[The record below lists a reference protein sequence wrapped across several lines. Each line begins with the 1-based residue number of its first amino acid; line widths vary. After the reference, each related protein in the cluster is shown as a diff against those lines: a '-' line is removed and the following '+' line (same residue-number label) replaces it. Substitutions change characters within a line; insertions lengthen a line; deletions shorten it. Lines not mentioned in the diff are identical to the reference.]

1 MLMDFNLNLTQ
12 EQKLIMTQQMQ
23 LSIKLLQMST
33 YDLREYIE
41 KEFSENPVLEAQ
53 YEDTKEVS
61 KEQDRLEYKELVKYL
76 ESDNYGSQ
84 SYGEYDE
91 EGISP
96 FTFIS
101 KPESLTDYLE
111 GQILELPI
119 DEYMRSVC
127 SYMVECLDQKGYLD
141 IKKEELMNELDCSE
155 ETFNRALIVIQ
166 NLEPDLE
173 PAGIGA
179 RDLKECLEIQL
190 ERKGEND
197 PIVKEIIDNHLDDLA
212 DNRYQVIAKDLDIT
226 PKKAQDYGDLIKTL
240 EPKPSRGFYTGDEVG
255 FIIPDAEIRK
265 IDGEFFILMKD
276 GVLPML
282 SVNPLYKDILKD
294 STNDKEATEYVKEK
308 IDKAMFLIKSI
319 EQRKSTLHKV
329 LQKILEKQK
338 DYFEKG
344 EKYLKPM
351 TLKEIAEK
359 LEMHESTISRAIRDK
374 YILTSMGTIKIK
386 DLFVNSISNKEK
398 SDGEEDVTV
407 INIKKV
413 LEEVIKEED
422 KRKPLSD
429 QAISEILKEKGMAIS
444 RRTVAKYREELGIKS
459 SSKRKRF

>member
-166 NLEPDLE
+166 NLEP
-173 PAGIGA
+173 AGIGA

-265 IDGEFFILMKD
+265 IDGEFLILMKD

-444 RRTVAKYREELGIKS
+444 RRTVAKYRRRVRHKVI
-459 SSKRKRF
+459 

>member
-166 NLEPDLE
+166 NLE

-351 TLKEIAEK
+351 TLKEVAEK

-398 SDGEEDVTV
+398 SDGEDDVTV
-407 INIKKV
+407 INIKKA

>member
-166 NLEPDLE
+166 NLEP
-173 PAGIGA
+173 AGIGA

-190 ERKGEND
+190 ERKGEYD

-265 IDGEFFILMKD
+265 IDGEFLILMKD

-386 DLFVNSISNKEK
+386 ALFVNSISNKEK

>member
-166 NLEPDLE
+166 NLEP
-173 PAGIGA
+173 AGIGA

-190 ERKGEND
+190 ERKGEYD

-265 IDGEFFILMKD
+265 IDGEFLILMKD

-374 YILTSMGTIKIK
+374 YILTSVGTIKIK

-398 SDGEEDVTV
+398 SHGEEDVTV
-407 INIKKV
+407 INIKKA

>member
-111 GQILELPI
+111 SQILELPI

-166 NLEPDLE
+166 NLEP
-173 PAGIGA
+173 AGIGA

-190 ERKGEND
+190 ERKGEYD

-398 SDGEEDVTV
+398 SHGEEDVTV
-407 INIKKV
+407 INIKKA
-413 LEEVIKEED
+413 LEEVIKKED

-429 QAISEILKEKGMAIS
+429 QAISEILKEKGMVIS

>member
-91 EGISP
+91 EGISL

-141 IKKEELMNELDCSE
+141 IKKEELMGELECSE
-155 ETFNRALIVIQ
+155 ETFNRALIVLH
-166 NLEPDLE
+166 NLE

-190 ERKGEND
+190 ERKGEYD
-197 PIVKEIIDNHLDDLA
+197 PIVKDIIYNHLDDLA
-212 DNRYQVIAKDLDIT
+212 DNKYQVIAKDLGIT

-265 IDGEFFILMKD
+265 IDGEFLILMKD

-294 STNDKEATEYVKEK
+294 STNDKDATEYVKEK

-413 LEEVIKEED
+413 LEEVMKEED
-422 KRKPLSD
+422 KSKPLSD

>member
-166 NLEPDLE
+166 NLEP
-173 PAGIGA
+173 AGIGA

-255 FIIPDAEIRK
+255 FIIHDAEIRK
-265 IDGEFFILMKD
+265 IDGEFLILMKD

>member
-1 MLMDFNLNLTQ
+1 
-12 EQKLIMTQQMQ
+12 
-23 LSIKLLQMST
+23 MST

-166 NLEPDLE
+166 NLE

>member
-53 YEDTKEVS
+53 YEDTKEVL

-141 IKKEELMNELDCSE
+141 IKKEKLMNELDCSE
-155 ETFNRALIVIQ
+155 ETFNRALIVIH
-166 NLEPDLE
+166 NLE

-265 IDGEFFILMKD
+265 IDGEFLILMKD

-407 INIKKV
+407 INIKKA

-422 KRKPLSD
+422 KGKPLSD

>member
-166 NLEPDLE
+166 NLEP
-173 PAGIGA
+173 AGIGA

-212 DNRYQVIAKDLDIT
+212 DNRYQVIAKDLEIT

>member
-53 YEDTKEVS
+53 YKDTKEVS

-96 FTFIS
+96 FTFIG

-166 NLEPDLE
+166 NLE

-265 IDGEFFILMKD
+265 IDGEFLILMKD

-407 INIKKV
+407 INIKKA

>member
-166 NLEPDLE
+166 NLE

-422 KRKPLSD
+422 KMKPLSD

>member
-111 GQILELPI
+111 SQILELPI

-166 NLEPDLE
+166 NLEP
-173 PAGIGA
+173 AGIGA

-190 ERKGEND
+190 ERKGEYD

-398 SDGEEDVTV
+398 SHGEDDVTV
-407 INIKKV
+407 INIKKA

>member
-1 MLMDFNLNLTQ
+1 
-12 EQKLIMTQQMQ
+12 
-23 LSIKLLQMST
+23 
-33 YDLREYIE
+33 
-41 KEFSENPVLEAQ
+41 
-53 YEDTKEVS
+53 
-61 KEQDRLEYKELVKYL
+61 
-76 ESDNYGSQ
+76 
-84 SYGEYDE
+84 
-91 EGISP
+91 
-96 FTFIS
+96 
-101 KPESLTDYLE
+101 
-111 GQILELPI
+111 
-119 DEYMRSVC
+119 
-127 SYMVECLDQKGYLD
+127 
-141 IKKEELMNELDCSE
+141 
-155 ETFNRALIVIQ
+155 
-166 NLEPDLE
+166 LE

-197 PIVKEIIDNHLDDLA
+197 PIVKEIIYNHLDDLA
-212 DNRYQVIAKDLDIT
+212 DNKYQVIAKDLAIT

-265 IDGEFFILMKD
+265 IDGEFLILMND

-308 IDKAMFLIKSI
+308 IEKAMFLIKSI
-319 EQRKSTLHKV
+319 EQRKSTLYKV

-386 DLFVNSISNKEK
+386 NLFVNSISNKEK
-398 SDGEEDVTV
+398 SNGEEDVTV
-407 INIKKV
+407 INIKKA
-413 LEEVIKEED
+413 LEEVIKKED

-429 QAISEILKEKGMAIS
+429 QAISEILKEKGMVIS

-459 SSKRKRF
+459 SSKRKRFSLYFFIFFKKIRKNFLKTL

>member
-76 ESDNYGSQ
+76 ESDNYDSQ

-155 ETFNRALIVIQ
+155 ETFNRALIVIH
-166 NLEPDLE
+166 NLE

-265 IDGEFFILMKD
+265 IDGEFLILMKD

-422 KRKPLSD
+422 KSKPLSD

>member
-166 NLEPDLE
+166 NLEP
-173 PAGIGA
+173 AGIGA

-265 IDGEFFILMKD
+265 IDGEFLILMKD

-407 INIKKV
+407 INIKKA

>member
-166 NLEPDLE
+166 NLEP
-173 PAGIGA
+173 AGIGA

-255 FIIPDAEIRK
+255 FIISDAEIRK

>member
-41 KEFSENPVLEAQ
+41 KEFSENPVLEAR
-53 YEDTKEVS
+53 YEDS
-61 KEQDRLEYKELVKYL
+61 KDASKKQDILRYKELVKYL

-84 SYGEYDE
+84 SYGEYDG

-101 KPESLTDYLE
+101 KPYSLTDYLE
-111 GQILELPI
+111 SQVLELPI
-119 DEYMRSVC
+119 DEYIRRILI
-127 SYMVECLDQKGYLD
+127 YMIECLDHRGYLD
-141 IKKEELMNELDCSE
+141 IKREDLVNEIGCSKENL
-155 ETFNRALIVIQ
+155 NRAFTVLH
-166 NLEPDLE
+166 NLEPS
-173 PAGIGA
+173 GIGA
-179 RDLKECLEIQL
+179 RDLKECLKLQL
-190 ERKGEND
+190 ERRGEYS
-197 PIVKEIIDNHLDDLA
+197 PIVKEIIYNHLDDLA
-212 DNRYQVIAKDLDIT
+212 DNKYKVIAKALGIT

-265 IDGEFFILMKD
+265 VDGEFLILMNDK
-276 GVLPML
+276 VLPIL

-294 STNDKEATEYVKEK
+294 CNNDKEATEYVKGK
-308 IDKAMFLIKSI
+308 INSAMFLIKSV
-319 EQRKSTLHKV
+319 EQRKSTLYKV
-329 LQKILEKQK
+329 LKEIVNKQK
-338 DYFEKG
+338 DYFERG

-359 LEMHESTISRAIRDK
+359 LGMHESTISRAIRDK
-374 YILTSMGTIKIK
+374 YILTSIGTMKIK
-386 DLFVNSISNKEK
+386 DLFVGSINNKEK
-398 SDGEEDVTV
+398 NCKEDITV
-407 INIKKV
+407 INIKKA
-413 LEEVIKEED
+413 LEKVIKEED
-422 KRKPLSD
+422 KKKPLSD
-429 QAISEILKEKGMAIS
+429 QLISEILKNMGITIS

>member
-1 MLMDFNLNLTQ
+1 MLIDFNLNLTQ

-166 NLEPDLE
+166 NLE

>member
-41 KEFSENPVLEAQ
+41 KEFSENPVLEGQ

-166 NLEPDLE
+166 NLEP
-173 PAGIGA
+173 AGIGA

-265 IDGEFFILMKD
+265 IDGEFLILMKD

-407 INIKKV
+407 INIKKA

>member
-53 YEDTKEVS
+53 YEEQKEMVN
-61 KEQDRLEYKELVKYL
+61 EQDRLDYKELVKYL

-84 SYGEYDE
+84 SYGEYDKDSV
-91 EGISP
+91 SP

-111 GQILELPI
+111 DQIRELPI
-119 DEYMRSVC
+119 NEYERSVC
-127 SYMVECLDQKGYLD
+127 SYMVECLDHKGYLD
-141 IKKEELMNELDCSE
+141 ISKEELMNELNCSE
-155 ETFNRALIVIQ
+155 ETFERALIVLH
-166 NLEPDLE
+166 NLE

-179 RDLKECLEIQL
+179 KDLKECLRIQL
-190 ERKGEND
+190 ERKGEFGEE
-197 PIVKEIIDNHLDDLA
+197 VEKIIEDHLDDLA
-212 DNRYQVIAKDLDIT
+212 DNKYQVIAKSLGIT
-226 PKKAQDYGDLIKTL
+226 PKEAQSYGDQIKSL

-265 IDGEFFILMKD
+265 IDGEFFIIMND
-276 GVLPML
+276 GVLPLL
-282 SVNPLYKDILKD
+282 SVNPLYASLLKENN
-294 STNDKEATEYVKEK
+294 NDKEATEYVKEK
-308 IDKAMFLIKSI
+308 MGKAMFLIKSI
-319 EQRKSTLHKV
+319 EQRKSTLYRV
-329 LQKILEKQK
+329 LEKILGKQK
-338 DYFEKG
+338 EYFEKG
-344 EKYLKPM
+344 DKYLKPM
-351 TLKEIAEK
+351 TLKEIAEQ

-386 DLFVNSISNKEK
+386 NLFVNSISNKEN
-398 SDGEEDVTV
+398 SNGDEDVTV
-407 INIKKV
+407 INIKKA
-413 LEEVIKEED
+413 LEDVIKEEN
-422 KRKPLSD
+422 KSKPLSD

>member
-111 GQILELPI
+111 SQILELPI

-166 NLEPDLE
+166 NLEP
-173 PAGIGA
+173 AGIGA

-190 ERKGEND
+190 ERKGEYD

-265 IDGEFFILMKD
+265 IDGEFLILMKD

-319 EQRKSTLHKV
+319 EQRKITLHKV

-398 SDGEEDVTV
+398 SHGEEDVTV
-407 INIKKV
+407 INIKKA

>member
-166 NLEPDLE
+166 NLEP
-173 PAGIGA
+173 AGIGA

-265 IDGEFFILMKD
+265 IDGEFLILMND

>member
-166 NLEPDLE
+166 NLEP
-173 PAGIGA
+173 AGIGA

-265 IDGEFFILMKD
+265 IDGEFLILMKD

-319 EQRKSTLHKV
+319 EQRKITLHKV

-407 INIKKV
+407 INIKKA

-429 QAISEILKEKGMAIS
+429 QAISEVLKEKGMAIS

>member
-91 EGISP
+91 EGISL

-141 IKKEELMNELDCSE
+141 IKKEELMGELECSE
-155 ETFNRALIVIQ
+155 ETFNRALIVLH
-166 NLEPDLE
+166 NLE

-190 ERKGEND
+190 ERKGEYD
-197 PIVKEIIDNHLDDLA
+197 PIVKDIIYNHLDDLA
-212 DNRYQVIAKDLDIT
+212 DNKYQVIAKDLGIT

-265 IDGEFFILMKD
+265 IDGEFLILMKD

-413 LEEVIKEED
+413 LEEVMKEED
-422 KRKPLSD
+422 KSKPLSD

>member
-84 SYGEYDE
+84 SYAEYDE

-141 IKKEELMNELDCSE
+141 IKKEELMWELDCSE

-166 NLEPDLE
+166 NLE

>member
-53 YEDTKEVS
+53 YEDIKEVS

-141 IKKEELMNELDCSE
+141 IKKEELMNELECSE

-166 NLEPDLE
+166 NLE

-265 IDGEFFILMKD
+265 IDGEFLILMKD

-398 SDGEEDVTV
+398 SHGEEDVTV
-407 INIKKV
+407 INIKKD

>member
-166 NLEPDLE
+166 NLEPL
-173 PAGIGA
+173 GIGA

-265 IDGEFFILMKD
+265 IDGEFLILMND

-338 DYFEKG
+338 DYFENG

-351 TLKEIAEK
+351 TLKEIGEK

>member
-166 NLEPDLE
+166 NLEP
-173 PAGIGA
+173 AGIGA

-190 ERKGEND
+190 ERKGEYD

-294 STNDKEATEYVKEK
+294 SNNDKEATEYVKEK

>member
-91 EGISP
+91 EGISL

-141 IKKEELMNELDCSE
+141 IKKEELMNELECSE

-166 NLEPDLE
+166 NLE

-212 DNRYQVIAKDLDIT
+212 DNKYQVIAKDLGIT

-265 IDGEFFILMKD
+265 IDGEFLILMKD

-359 LEMHESTISRAIRDK
+359 LEMNESTISRAIRDK

-413 LEEVIKEED
+413 LEEVMKEED
-422 KRKPLSD
+422 KSKPLSD

>member
-166 NLEPDLE
+166 NLEP
-173 PAGIGA
+173 AGIGA

-265 IDGEFFILMKD
+265 IDGEFLILMKD
-276 GVLPML
+276 RVLPML

-398 SDGEEDVTV
+398 SHGEEDVTV

>member
-111 GQILELPI
+111 SQILELPI

-155 ETFNRALIVIQ
+155 ETFNRSLIVIQ
-166 NLEPDLE
+166 NLE

-190 ERKGEND
+190 ERKGEYD

-398 SDGEEDVTV
+398 SHGEEDVTV
-407 INIKKV
+407 INIKKA

>member
-166 NLEPDLE
+166 NLEPV
-173 PAGIGA
+173 GIGA

-265 IDGEFFILMKD
+265 IDGEFLILMKD

>member
-53 YEDTKEVS
+53 YEDIKEVS

-141 IKKEELMNELDCSE
+141 IKKEELMNELECSE

-166 NLEPDLE
+166 NLE

-429 QAISEILKEKGMAIS
+429 QAISEILKEKGMVIS

>member
-141 IKKEELMNELDCSE
+141 IKKEELMGELECSE
-155 ETFNRALIVIQ
+155 ETFNRALIVLH
-166 NLEPDLE
+166 NLE

-190 ERKGEND
+190 ERKGEYD
-197 PIVKEIIDNHLDDLA
+197 PIVKDIIYNHLDDLA
-212 DNRYQVIAKDLDIT
+212 DNKYQVIAKDLGIT

-265 IDGEFFILMKD
+265 IDGEFLILMKD

-398 SDGEEDVTV
+398 SHGEEDVTV
-407 INIKKV
+407 INIKKA

>member
-166 NLEPDLE
+166 NLEP
-173 PAGIGA
+173 AGIGA

-197 PIVKEIIDNHLDDLA
+197 PIVKVIIDNHLDDLA